1 MWLNLVCLSI
11 RIMRLEKL
19 VAAYYEDGMS
29 FLWVR
34 EREKE
39 RIFFPDADYQALKC
53 SYIYSHTIQSFVG
66 CCAHRIK
73 YKEKRVSCVK

>member
-1 MWLNLVCLSI
+1 
-11 RIMRLEKL
+11 
-19 VAAYYEDGMS
+19 MS
-29 FLWVR
+29 KR
-34 EREKE
+34 EREGE
-39 RIFFPDADYQALKC
+39 NFFPDADYQALKC